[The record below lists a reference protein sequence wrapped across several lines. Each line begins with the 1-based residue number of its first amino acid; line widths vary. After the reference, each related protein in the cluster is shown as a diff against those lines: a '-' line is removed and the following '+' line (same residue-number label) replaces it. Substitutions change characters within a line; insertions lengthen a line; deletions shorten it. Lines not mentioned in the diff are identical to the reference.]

1 MRYYY
6 ITCVCSVYIERLH
19 RPGNKL
25 ILVHSIQ
32 LPELS
37 ISKARTSR
45 QI

>member
-1 MRYYY
+1 M
-6 ITCVCSVYIERLH
+6 ERLH

-37 ISKARTSR
+37 ISKARTSALVVVIISFCL
-45 QI
+45 QNSNL